1 MDSVLEKAARKL
13 SAENIFEIVMKNY
26 CEANKEYLEKQVQ
39 IAYEYLTDEQKAELR
54 KRNILIKGK

>member
-26 CEANKEYLEKQVQ
+26 CEANKEYLEKQIQ
-39 IAYEYLTDEQKAELR
+39 IASEYLTDEQKAELR
-54 KRNILIKGK
+54 SKGISV